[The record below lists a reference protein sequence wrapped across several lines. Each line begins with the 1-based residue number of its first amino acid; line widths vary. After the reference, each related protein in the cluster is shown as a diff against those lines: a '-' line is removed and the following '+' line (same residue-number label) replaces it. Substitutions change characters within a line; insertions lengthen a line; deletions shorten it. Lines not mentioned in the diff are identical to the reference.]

1 MNAMNRREF
10 LGSGIAAGLYSAGS
24 ERMFPFAD
32 LHDIRPNGGIAG
44 STPDWLLNEPIVM
57 AGCWDDFPLFQRRL
71 GGGPEW
77 YEDLYREQRS
87 ERTVEQLKKVGITFA
102 IIHFFKGFGL
112 EAEREHIA
120 DATTLSKRLKENG
133 IRVGLYVGST
143 ICYETFLLETPEAE
157 EWFVPDY
164 MGKPVYYDHQTF
176 RKRVY
181 CMHPGYRDYI
191 KRVVRL
197 GIEQLHADCIHF
209 DNTSKQAAPEIF
221 QHPLAIQ
228 DFRKYLTSKYTPSEL
243 KERLGFSDPR
253 YVIAPQLDGS
263 LHTLDDP
270 LLQEWTDFRCH
281 QLSAYYA
288 EMTSFIRSVNP
299 SVAVDNN
306 PSAGMAGRNTI
317 WEQGV
322 DYSRLLRTVDIAW
335 TEEGDNAGVAPNG
348 ALISKIRTYK
358 VASTMH
364 KRIFCSTYGAVGAWG
379 HEHHGG
385 GLLQMAESMAYNSQ
399 GIGMVGGFHDLQNLP
414 AKSQKYIRFFRDN
427 FHIYRSPEPVADI
440 ALLYSFSSMA
450 FNNEGPQVSFMLASQ
465 MLIQNRL
472 MFDIVFDESLEA
484 LSKYRVLFLAN
495 QQCLS
500 DRQIELVREFVR
512 NGGSLVA
519 TEETSLYTDRRKRRR
534 DFGLKECFGTSA
546 PQWNGPTAHEASA
559 SGNPVRRS
567 IGKGRV
573 VYLPAILPA
582 IHKPLHD
589 AMRSQYWVPALNQD
603 SLLQEVIWALGGN
616 STVKLLGPSSL
627 YTTFELVRQEMENRL
642 ILHVLNYDHVRTP
655 RIQNVNVEVTLPV
668 QKKVKSIEML
678 TPDKDEKNFP
688 LKWTGNKAVQFTL
701 PSLEIYSLVVFH
713 LENI

>member
-24 ERMFPFAD
+24 ERMFPFAQ
-32 LHDIRPNGGIAG
+32 LNGIHPDDGIAG
-44 STPDWLLNEPIVM
+44 ATPDWLLNEPVVM

-71 GGGPEW
+71 GGGPDW

-87 ERTVEQLKKVGITFA
+87 ERTVEQLKEIGITFA

-120 DATTLSKRLKENG
+120 DAVELSKRLKQNG

-191 KRVVRL
+191 KRVVRI
-197 GIEQLHADCIHF
+197 GIEHLHADCIHF

-228 DFRKYLTSKYTPSEL
+228 DFRKYLSSKYAPSEL

-270 LLQEWTDFRCH
+270 LFQEWTDFRCH

-288 EMTSFIRSVNP
+288 EMSSFIRSINP

-306 PSAGMAGRNTI
+306 PSSGMAGRNTI

-322 DYSRLLRTVDIAW
+322 DYSRLLRTVDVAW

-348 ALISKIRTYK
+348 VLVSKIRSYK
-358 VASTMH
+358 VASIMQ
-364 KRIFCSTYGAVGAWG
+364 KRIFCSTYGAVGGWG

-399 GIGMVGGFHDLQNLP
+399 GIGMVGGFHDLQHLP
-414 AKSQKYIRFFRDN
+414 AKPQEYIRFFHDN
-427 FHIYRSPEPVADI
+427 FQIYRSPKSVADV
-440 ALLYSFSSMA
+440 ALLYSFSTMA

-472 MFDIVFDESLEA
+472 LFDIVFDQHLEN
-484 LSKYRVLFLAN
+484 LSKYRVLFLAD

-500 DRQIELVREFVR
+500 DRQIELVHEFVMQ
-512 NGGSLVA
+512 GGGLIA
-519 TEETSLYTDRRKRRR
+519 TEQTSLYTDRRKRRR
-534 DFGLKECFGTSA
+534 DFGLKECFEILA
-546 PQWNGPTAHEASA
+546 PRWNGPAAHEASR

-567 IGKGRV
+567 IGKGRA
-573 VYLPAILPA
+573 VYVPEILPA
-582 IHKPLHD
+582 VNKPLHD
-589 AMRSQYWVPALNQD
+589 AMRSQYWVPALNQE
-603 SLLQEVIWALGGN
+603 SLHEEVLWALGGN
-616 STVKLLGPSSL
+616 PTVKALDPVSP
-627 YTTFELVRQEMENRL
+627 YVTFELVHQETENRL
-642 ILHVLNYDHVRTP
+642 ILHVLNYDHARTP
-655 RIQNVNVEVTLPV
+655 LIQNVHVEATIPTG
-668 QKKVKSIEML
+668 KKVEHLEML
-678 TPDKDEKNFP
+678 TPDKDEKSFHLN
-688 LKWTGNKAVQFTL
+688 WSGVQTVRFTL
-701 PSLEIYSLVVFH
+701 PSLQIYSLVVFH
-713 LENI
+713 LDNI

>member
-24 ERMFPFAD
+24 ERIFPFTD
-32 LHDIRPNGGIAG
+32 FNDTHPNGGTAG
-44 STPDWLLNEPIVM
+44 STPEWLLTGPIVM

-87 ERTVEQLKKVGITFA
+87 ERTIKQLKKIGITFA

-120 DATTLSKRLKENG
+120 DAVTLSKRLKENG

-143 ICYETFLLETPEAE
+143 ICYETFLLEMPEAE

-197 GIEQLHADCIHF
+197 GIEHLHADCIHF

-221 QHPLAIQ
+221 QYPLAIQ
-228 DFRKYLTSKYTPSEL
+228 DFRKYLTSKYSPAVL
-243 KERLGFSDPR
+243 KERLEFSDPQH
-253 YVIAPQLDGS
+253 VIAPELDAS
-263 LHTLDDP
+263 LHTIDDP
-270 LLQEWTDFRCH
+270 LFQEWTDFRCH

-288 EMTSFIRSVNP
+288 DMTSFIRSVNP

-358 VASTMH
+358 VASIMH
-364 KRIFCSTYGAVGAWG
+364 KRIFCSTFGAVGAWG

-399 GIGMVGGFHDLQNLP
+399 GIGMVGGFHDLQHLP
-414 AKSQKYIRFFRDN
+414 ARPQKYIQFFHDN
-427 FHIYRSPEPVADI
+427 FQIYRSPESVADI

-472 MFDIVFDESLEA
+472 LFDIVFDEHLEN

-500 DRQIELVREFVR
+500 DRQIELVREFVMQ
-512 NGGSLVA
+512 GGGLVA

-534 DFGLKECFGTSA
+534 DFGLKECFGISA
-546 PQWNGPTAHEASA
+546 PRWNGSTVHETSA

-567 IGKGRV
+567 IGKGRA
-573 VYLPAILPA
+573 VYLPEILPA
-582 IHKPLHD
+582 VNKPLHD
-589 AMRSQYWVPALNQD
+589 DMRSQYWAPALNQN
-603 SLLQEVIWALGGN
+603 SLYQEVLWALYGN
-616 STVKLLGPSSL
+616 PTVKAVGSISS
-627 YTTFELVRQEMENRL
+627 YVTFQLVHQAIENRL

-655 RIQNVNVEVTLPV
+655 RILNLDLEIAMPA
-668 QKKVKSIEML
+668 QKRVKGIEML
-678 TPDKDEKNFP
+678 TPDKNEKNFP
-688 LKWTGNKAVQFTL
+688 LKWSGNRAVQFKL
-701 PSLEIYSLVVFH
+701 PSLEIYSVVVFH
-713 LENI
+713 LENV